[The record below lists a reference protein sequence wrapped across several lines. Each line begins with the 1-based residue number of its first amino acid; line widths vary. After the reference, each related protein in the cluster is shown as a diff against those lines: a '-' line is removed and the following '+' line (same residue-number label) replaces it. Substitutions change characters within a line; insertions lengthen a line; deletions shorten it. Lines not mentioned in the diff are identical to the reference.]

1 VELVRHSQRIV
12 VSLGLLVAGTSPAV
26 AVPGVEPGVVTD
38 AATTVASPD
47 APVRDAAGFGMP
59 EGFTVSLFAAEPD
72 VQNPVAFSIDERGTV
87 WVCETFRQ
95 GRGVTDNRGHDR
107 TWVEADIAAQ
117 TVADRIAYH
126 RRILGSE
133 AEAYERREDR
143 VRRLTDA
150 DGNGRADRAE
160 VFAGGFRRLE
170 DGTAAGIL
178 ARRGDVWLTCIPS
191 LYRLRD
197 LDGDGAIDAATAE
210 QTVLS
215 TGYGVR
221 VAYRGHDLHG
231 LCLGPDGRIYFTI
244 GDRGFHLEHD
254 GRVDHEPGRGA
265 VFRCEPD
272 GTRLEVVATGLRNPQ
287 EIAFDD
293 LGNLFT
299 VDNNSDAGDKAR
311 LVHLVHGADAGWRME
326 YQYLDDR
333 GPWHREKIWH
343 TETDGQPAFCL
354 PPIAHVSSGPSGL
367 VAYPG
372 TGLTPH
378 FADRFLLAD
387 FRGGAATSSVRSF
400 RVVPRG
406 GSFGVADEEETITNV
421 LATDLEIGPDGALWV
436 SDWVHG
442 WEGEGKGRLWRFE
455 PRERDAASA
464 ALVAEV
470 RTLLAGD
477 WSAIAADRLVSLL
490 GHADR
495 RIRLEAQ
502 WELARR
508 GDRDRLTAALRGPAA
523 SLARVHAA
531 QGLAQLL
538 RSGQTEAA
546 AALVSA
552 ADDADCGLRLVAV
565 RGLGDCPPDL
575 ACREVV
581 RRALAA
587 RLTDPD
593 LHVVATAGTSLGRL
607 GRRDGDEAGVLAA
620 LRALAESPRA
630 QDRVLRHAVAM
641 AIAGAAGPADLDALV
656 AHPMP
661 EVRLIACVALRQLRD
676 DRLATLVGDESEL
689 VATEAARAV
698 HDLAIDPLLPGLAA
712 RAGGGPAADAFLRRA
727 VSAAEQVGSREAAES
742 LLAVIARGDASPEAR
757 REAIEALGGWADPP
771 RVNRVTGVWLPRSA
785 RRDATP
791 AREAVAAAIERLVSP
806 RAAVLDEESRSAL
819 LAAAS
824 RLGVAD
830 VAPLLRAWS
839 TDAAMS
845 AASRARALDALL
857 AADDAETLGLA
868 DRLVADREPLVR
880 MASRRVRAARRPT
893 EAIVP
898 DLVSAC
904 GGPDVAERQQA
915 VDLLAGIAV
924 PAAKDAIAA
933 LVTRLRDGSL
943 DPAIALE
950 VGEAA
955 ATRLGEP
962 SVVAD
967 PGDSLDAWRDVLV
980 GGDVSRGRQVFF
992 AKEEVSCVR
1001 CHQAEGKGGDVGP
1014 KLDGIAATRDARTL
1028 LEAVVHPNAR
1038 VADGY
1043 ATTVIVTDEGRTF
1056 SGIVVAE
1063 TADTVTLKLPDGKTE
1078 AIAATSVD
1086 ERASGPSSMP
1096 ADLAGKLTRRE
1107 LRDLVAWLQS
1117 LRTTP

>member
-1 VELVRHSQRIV
+1 MQWDRRLQRV
-12 VSLGLLVAGTSPAV
+12 VVAIAATVAGMASAL
-26 AVPGVEPGVVTD
+26 AVPGDSETTRPA
-38 AATTVASPD
+38 AATEPD
-47 APVRDAAGFGMP
+47 APARTAAGFGMP

-72 VQNPVAFSIDERGTV
+72 VRNPVAFSVDEQGTA

-95 GRGVTDNRGHDR
+95 NRGVTDNRGHDR
-107 TWVEADIAAQ
+107 TWVVADIAGQ

-126 RRILGSE
+126 RRLLGPE
-133 AEAYERREDR
+133 AEAYERDEDR
-143 VRRLTDA
+143 VRRLRDTDG
-150 DGNGRADRAE
+150 DGRADKAD
-160 VFAGGFRRLE
+160 VFAAGFRRLE

-197 LDGDGAIDAATAE
+197 LDGDGTIDASSAE

-231 LCLGPDGRIYFTI
+231 LCLGPDGRLYFTI
-244 GDRGFHLEHD
+244 GDRGFHVEHD

-287 EIAFDD
+287 ELAFDD

-354 PPIAHVSSGPSGL
+354 PPAEHVSSGPSGL

-387 FRGGAATSSVRSF
+387 FRGGAATSCVRSF
-400 RVVPRG
+400 RVVRRG
-406 GSFGVADEEETITNV
+406 ASFRVADEEETITNV
-421 LATDLEIGPDGALWV
+421 LATDVEIGPDGALWL

-442 WEGEGKGRLWRFE
+442 WDGEGKGRLWRFE
-455 PRERDAASA
+455 PRQRDAASA
-464 ALVAEV
+464 AVVTEV

-477 WSAIAADRLVSLL
+477 WAAVEPDRLVSLL

-508 GDRDRLTAALRGPAA
+508 GDGDRLTAVLGDLAALP
-523 SLARVHAA
+523 LARVHAA
-531 QGLAQLL
+531 QGLAQRL
-538 RSGQTEAA
+538 RSGDAAAVAPLVAA
-546 AALVSA
+546 AA
-552 ADDADCGLRLVAV
+552 DDMPGLRLVAV
-565 RGLGDCPPDL
+565 RGLGDCPSDL
-575 ACREVV
+575 ACRGDV
-581 RRALAA
+581 RRVLAT

-593 LHVVATAGTSLGRL
+593 LHVVATAATSLGRL
-607 GRRDGDEAGVLAA
+607 GRRDGDEADVMAA
-620 LRALAESPRA
+620 IRGLAESPA
-630 QDRVLRHAVAM
+630 AEDRVIRHAVAM
-641 AIAGAAGPADLDALV
+641 AIAGAAGPDDLDALST
-656 AHPMP
+656 HPLP
-661 EVRLIACVALRQLRD
+661 DVRLVTCVALRRLRD
-676 DRLATLVGDESEL
+676 ERLAALLDDESEA
-689 VATEAARAV
+689 VATEAARAI
-698 HDLAIDPLLPGLAA
+698 HDLALDPLLPALVGRAA
-712 RAGGGPAADAFLRRA
+712 VGPAADAFLRRA
-727 VSAAEQVGSREAAES
+727 VSAAEQVGSREAADS
-742 LLAVIARGDASPEAR
+742 LLAVVARDDASPEAR
-757 REAIEALGGWADPP
+757 REAIDALGSWADPP
-771 RVNRVTGVWLPRSA
+771 RVNRVTGVWLPHA
-785 RRDATP
+785 APRDGTP

-806 RAAVLDEESRSAL
+806 EATALDEESRSAL

-824 RLGVAD
+824 RLGITG
-830 VAPLLRAWS
+830 VAPRLRGLAV
-839 TDAAMS
+839 DS
-845 AASRARALDALL
+845 AAAATSRARALDALL
-857 AADDAETLGLA
+857 AADDPGALDLA
-868 DRLVADREPLVR
+868 DRLLADREPLVR
-880 MASRRVRAARRPT
+880 MAARRIRAAERPT
-893 EAIVP
+893 AAIVP

-904 GGPDVAERQQA
+904 GGPDVTERQQA
-915 VDLLAGIAV
+915 VDLLAGISV
-924 PAAKDAIAA
+924 PAATDAIADLA
-933 LVTRLRDGSL
+933 ARLRDGSL
-943 DPAIALE
+943 DPTIALE
-950 VGEAA
+950 VSEAA
-955 ATRLGEP
+955 TTRLGEP
-962 SVVAD
+962 PATAD
-967 PGDSLDAWRDVLV
+967 PGAPLDAWSDVLA

-1014 KLDGIAATRDARTL
+1014 KLDGIAAVRDARTL

-1043 ATTVIVTDEGRTF
+1043 ATTVIVTDEGLTF

-1063 TADTVTLKLPDGKTE
+1063 TADTITLKLPDGKTQ
-1078 AIAATSVD
+1078 AVAADSVD

-1096 ADLAGKLTRRE
+1096 ADLAGKLSRRE

-1117 LRTTP
+1117 LRPSP